1 MFFSSTAQW
10 NPFVYNVWISIILTC
25 TFHLLVWRLLETCT
39 RGRADVEVVPPVL
52 QFPHNVRV
60 FLRLAHT
67 SLNIR
72 VYMEHILKLYFPNTS
87 VVNKLAESCYSTHT
101 GRMVW
106 RLHRNLM
113 YSIVQAV
120 LSLRTVCILISFN

>member
-1 MFFSSTAQW
+1 MNKYYF
-10 NPFVYNVWISIILTC
+10 NVYN
-25 TFHLLVWRLLETCT
+25 TFRLLVWRLVETCT

-52 QFPHNVRV
+52 QFPHNVSV
-60 FLRLAHT
+60 FLRLAHS

-101 GRMVW
+101 GR
-106 RLHRNLM
+106 
-113 YSIVQAV
+113 IV
-120 LSLRTVCILISFN
+120 